1 MASSMLILRISWLR
15 SLRKKE
21 MSSQGLTVGESLR
34 RKREEEN
41 ISLQSVAAGTRIT
54 PRYLQALERD
64 EFHSLMAEV
73 FIRGYLR
80 SYAKFIHLNPE
91 EVLALYQHQREPK
104 ENQETDDQSTLPP
117 PTSCLKNLLN
127 FFLHL
132 IPGRS

>member
-1 MASSMLILRISWLR
+1 
-15 SLRKKE
+15 
-21 MSSQGLTVGESLR
+21 MSSQGLTVGQSLR

-41 ISLQSVAAGTRIT
+41 ISLQSVAVGTRISS
-54 PRYLQALERD
+54 RYLQALERD

-104 ENQETDDQSTLPP
+104 ENQETENPLAPP
-117 PTSCLKNLLN
+117 LPTSCLKNLLSY
-127 FFLHL
+127 FLHF
-132 IPGRS
+132 ITRRA